1 MDEQAKKDFL
11 AGFDLAGQRLKNGL
25 LKAYLGESTMKDW
38 PKKVEMCGHVYTLE
52 DVVYGED
59 GYESAEYV

>member
-1 MDEQAKKDFL
+1 MDEQSKKDFL

-38 PKKVEMCGHVYTLE
+38 PKEVEMYSHVYTLE
-52 DVVYGED
+52 YVVYGED
-59 GYESAEYV
+59 GYESAVYV